1 MTSSSSPQAETR
13 VSTSRDGDA
22 VPVLHEE
29 DPWTRHELAQVRS
42 ELARDGERLRAE
54 LDAVRHDLSVL
65 MRDSGEGAGDDQADA
80 GAATSEREHEMSLA
94 NNAWALLE
102 QTEHAIDRIDSGG
115 YGVCESCA
123 HAIGKLRLQAFPRA
137 TLCVPCK
144 RRQERR

>member
-1 MTSSSSPQAETR
+1 VASQSSPQADAH
-13 VSTSRDGDA
+13 VSASRDENP

-29 DPWTRHELAQVRS
+29 DPWTSEELSHVRD
-42 ELARDGERLRAE
+42 ELARDHERLRAE
-54 LDAVRHDLSVL
+54 LDAVRHDLSAL

-80 GAATSEREHEMSLA
+80 GAATSEREHELSLA
-94 NNAWALLE
+94 NNARSLME
-102 QTEHAIDRIDSGG
+102 QTEHAIERIDSGG

-123 HAIGKLRLQAFPRA
+123 SAIGKQRLQAFPRA